1 MISSFKGSKAKVNQ
15 RHYAVSCTTASSP
28 YYKTNIVRI
37 TDQIFIRNHSK
48 NNISILQQDAP
59 RKNSLLI
66 ASQESRSLLWS
77 EFCNESFSFSIN
89 NNPEITSSLVN
100 LTNDQVS
107 SIIVPLYTNRESDVH
122 YIKLDTNINVQQS
135 SCYVDIFD
143 ERVEDL
149 PYLFVNKSNYVVSLQ
164 QNKEKN
170 VLYICPNTQSLY
182 ILLYLI
188 TF

>member
-1 MISSFKGSKAKVNQ
+1 M
-15 RHYAVSCTTASSP
+15 
-28 YYKTNIVRI
+28 
-37 TDQIFIRNHSK
+37 
-48 NNISILQQDAP
+48 
-59 RKNSLLI
+59 KNSLLI

-182 ILLYLI
+182 ILLCLDHLLDMYGRILLAPI
-188 TF
+188 PYMCRYIRTS